1 MTVANSSEVSSGR
14 VRFSWRERMAES
26 PVPAITIVF
35 VLIFIFF
42 SFSAPN
48 FLTFYVLSNIL
59 TFASVYGIIVV
70 GVSFLMISGE
80 FDLSVGA
87 MLAVSGFVFV
97 LSLLAGIPPLLAF
110 VLTLI
115 SGALMGF
122 VNGFIVVGSGIPSFI
137 ATLGTMLAYR
147 GIAHVMGGG
156 TATSYT
162 PAVKPLLFSV
172 LNAYLTP
179 INNLTQPAGNLR
191 VSSVWFIGVTLIM
204 TFVLMRT
211 RYGNWTFAVGG
222 SPGAAL
228 AQGINLRRVKLFNF
242 AISGFMAALA
252 SAVLFAQRSS
262 MIELLG
268 DGLEMTAVAACVIG
282 GVSLSGGI
290 GSVVGAAVGIL
301 LLSMLEQGLVLM
313 SVPNDVFRGIV
324 GIIIILSVVINTYVG
339 QQE

>member
-1 MTVANSSEVSSGR
+1 MTAANNSEASSSR
-14 VRFSWRERMAES
+14 VRPTFRQRVARS

-48 FLTFYVLSNIL
+48 FLSFYVLSNIL
-59 TFASVYGIIVV
+59 TFASVYGIVVV
-70 GVSFLMISGE
+70 GVAFLMISGE

-97 LSLLAGIPPLLAF
+97 LTLLAGVPPLIAF

-115 SGALMGF
+115 SGAVLGLI
-122 VNGFIVVGSGIPSFI
+122 NGFIVVGSGIPSFI

-162 PAVKPLLFSV
+162 PAAKPLLFPI

-179 INNLTQPAGNLR
+179 INELTQPAGNLR
-191 VSSVWFIGVTLIM
+191 VSSLWFIGVTLIL

-211 RYGNWTFAVGG
+211 RYGNWTFGVGG
-222 SPGAAL
+222 NPGAAL
-228 AQGINLRRVKLFNF
+228 AQGINLKRVKLFNF
-242 AISGFMAALA
+242 MISGLMAGLA

-262 MIELLG
+262 VIELLG
-268 DGLEMTAVAACVIG
+268 DGLELTAVAACVIG
-282 GVSLSGGI
+282 GVFLSGGV
-290 GSVVGAAVGIL
+290 GSIVGAAVGML

-324 GIIIILSVVINTYVG
+324 GVIIILSVVINTYV
-339 QQE
+339 ERLD